1 MDFNIPDN
9 ILKSL
14 TLVGTAT
21 GGIALFST
29 GIILYSQKVTINS
42 TILISVI
49 IKNIIAPVMM
59 LGPCIFMSIKG
70 TVADLSVMTI
80 ALPAATISVILAMQ
94 YKIAEQEMASTFFL
108 STVLSMAT
116 MAAFLVYLHA

>member
-94 YKIAEQEMASTFFL
+94 YKTAEQEMASTFFL